1 MDGDCLPHSLKF
13 EFPTIWN
20 LKTKDVFLSY
30 LFIYLSIYLPTYL
43 STDLS
48 IYLSDSGCHGG
59 MAYPV
64 GPHGAP
70 LSRAVRSQVGTRRK
84 QEINRR

>member
-43 STDLS
+43 PTYLS
-48 IYLSDSGCHGG
+48 IFLIPDV
-59 MAYPV
+59 MAAWHIQWDRM
-64 GPHGAP
+64 GHH
-70 LSRAVRSQVGTRRK
+70 
-84 QEINRR
+84 